1 MNKKIDFQKLPKV
14 ELHRHFDC
22 SMRFT
27 TMLEIA
33 QSMGLVE
40 ANTESDVN
48 KFREEYLITKP
59 FKDLNEVLKKFVF
72 AQKLLSSEEI
82 LERLAFECV
91 EDMYNDGI
99 RVVDLRYSPNFIQGA
114 NLSLSFEQIHN
125 ALCAGLIKALKLYPM
140 AVGLIIIIQRTLDLS
155 SANKVL
161 DFVLSKPKYVYGID
175 MADDETR
182 DAKPF
187 LPLFLEA
194 KEQGFKITM
203 HAGEMPMQKSIDNIV
218 LSVNEFG
225 VDRIGHGVQSI
236 HDDKVCQLLIDKKIP
251 LELCPSSNVITQA
264 VADYNHH
271 PIKKLY
277 DRGVLVTVSTDDPG
291 IFDFNLTSE
300 YKKLHS
306 VHGLTEKDFAQMN
319 RVAFAASFVPEYIKN
334 EFKDLF
340 CV

>member
-33 QSMGLVE
+33 QAMGLVE
-40 ANTESDVN
+40 ANTDSEVK

-59 FKDLNEVLKKFVF
+59 FKDLNEVLRKFVF
-72 AQKLLSSEEI
+72 AQKLLSSVEI

-114 NLSLSFEQIHN
+114 NPSLSFEQIHN
-125 ALCAGLIKALKLYPM
+125 ALCVGLTKALKFYPM
-140 AVGLIIIIQRTLDLS
+140 AVGLIIIIQRTLDLP

-194 KEQGFKITM
+194 KKQGFKITM

-225 VDRIGHGVQSI
+225 VDRIGHGVQAI
-236 HDDKVCQLLIDKKIP
+236 HDDKVCQLLIEKNIP

-264 VADYNHH
+264 VADINHH

-291 IFDFNLTSE
+291 IFDFDLTSE
-300 YKKLHS
+300 YRKLHA
-306 VHGLTEKDFAQMN
+306 VHGLTEKDLAQMN
-319 RVAFAASFVPEYIKN
+319 RVAFAASFVPDHIKN
-334 EFKDLF
+334 DFKDLF